1 MNCYNE
7 LCNLCFYT
15 EFSTYNMSYSHLLL
29 VKTLSGSW
37 NLYWPM
43 INLVGAWCQDRIMSG
58 FGFLLAS
65 SKRTHSEISLFQGPL
80 KVKTKKRKHFD
91 EKCLIFLKLEIFRP
105 KKSTP
110 ANSRAS
116 FWPEGPWADAHKNE
130 VKTSEGF
137 RRWVKTGEWAER
149 ERELDLVEL
158 VRVIGPNR

>member
-1 MNCYNE
+1 MNCYDE

-80 KVKTKKRKHFD
+80 KAKTKKRKHFD
-91 EKCLIFLKLEIFRP
+91 EKCLISLKLEIFRP

-116 FWPEGPWADAHKNE
+116 F
-130 VKTSEGF
+130 
-137 RRWVKTGEWAER
+137 
-149 ERELDLVEL
+149 
-158 VRVIGPNR
+158 